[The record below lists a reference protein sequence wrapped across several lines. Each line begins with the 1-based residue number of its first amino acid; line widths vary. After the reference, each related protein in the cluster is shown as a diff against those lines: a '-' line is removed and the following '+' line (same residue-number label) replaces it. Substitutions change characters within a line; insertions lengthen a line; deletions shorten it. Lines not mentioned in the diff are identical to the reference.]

1 MDSGSVHGLQERES
15 ANNVVM
21 VILERIA
28 HGFANVG
35 KGGKVD
41 DSRDV
46 VRAEYFFDAS
56 GVVQVSLH
64 KMTSEHCLPMAIEEV
79 VICDRVIAALQQELN
94 GMAPNVA
101 CSPGY

>member
-1 MDSGSVHGLQERES
+1 
-15 ANNVVM
+15 M
-21 VILERIA
+21 VILEGIA
-28 HGFANVG
+28 HRFANVG

-79 VICDRVIAALQQELN
+79 VICDRVITALQQELN